1 MLESLIN
8 ETQSSRV
15 EKKGDY
21 YHINSIFT
29 YTKSI
34 LPETMKDYN
43 SKINPLTKEEL
54 QEYLQSYN
62 LL

>member
-1 MLESLIN
+1 MKHNLHVLK
-8 ETQSSRV
+8 
-15 EKKGDY
+15 KKGDY

-34 LPETMKDYN
+34 LPENMKDYN

-54 QEYLQSYN
+54 KIYLQSFN